1 MRVVSRFRPAAAD
14 SSSPQRVLLMSWTE
28 SRPVMQGMFIVRF
41 LSCAVLAGAAG
52 HHLWAVTGGA
62 VSWLCTAIS
71 VYVFNGVMDR
81 PEDVANGKKRPI
93 ATGRLSVRTAM
104 RVVAITAVLGLA
116 GSLLVGLWVQVVVL
130 LALGYVY
137 SAPPWPAK
145 RFGITTSLVIGGM
158 ALATFWAGAEVGG
171 GINAAVVVFAVVM
184 SAWIG
189 VVGAFLKDV
198 GDAPGD
204 AAAGRRTFA
213 VVHGA
218 ATVLRWVAVLALT
231 IGSGGLVAGSLWATS
246 VLPAMAVLT
255 AGAVWVALRCR
266 GTDPHQQDKA
276 IVARPYHASFLVQYA
291 TCAVAIAA
299 ALVG

>member
-1 MRVVSRFRPAAAD
+1 MRVASLFRPTAAAAP
-14 SSSPQRVLLMSWTE
+14 SPQRVLLMSWTE
-28 SRPVMQGMFIVRF
+28 SRPVMQGMFVVRF
-41 LSCAVLAGAAG
+41 LSCAVLAGAAS
-52 HHLWAVTGGA
+52 HHLWMVAGGA
-62 VSWLCTAIS
+62 VVWLCTAMS
-71 VYVFNGVMDR
+71 VYVFNGVMDQ

-93 ATGRLSVRTAM
+93 ATGQLPVRTAM
-104 RVVAITAVLGLA
+104 QVVALAAVLGLA
-116 GSLLVGLWVQVVVL
+116 GSLLVGLPIQVVVL
-130 LALGYVY
+130 LALGFVY

-145 RFGITTSLVIGGM
+145 RYGATTSLVIGGM

-171 GINAAVVVFAVVM
+171 GINAAVVVFGVVM

-198 GDAPGD
+198 LDAPGD

-218 ATVLRWVAVLALT
+218 AAVRRWVAVLALT
-231 IGSGGLVAGSLWATS
+231 IGIGGLVASALWATS
-246 VLPAMAVLT
+246 VLPAMVVLT

-266 GTDPHQQDKA
+266 GIDPHQQDKA
-276 IVARPYHASFLVQYA
+276 TVARPYSASFLVQYA

-299 ALVG
+299 ALIF